1 VSSACPGDAAP
12 LHRARPAPFT
22 TVTAMA
28 VTDARSTCSR
38 QGGASVPHLP
48 CLSRRRPTPIGR
60 LRLDH
65 GSVEISRRLNHAALI
80 AAYFGRDELV
90 RELEEGV
97 VPRSA

>member
-12 LHRARPAPFT
+12 LHRARQAPPA

-28 VTDARSTCSR
+28 VADARSTCSR
-38 QGGASVPHLP
+38 QGGARVPHLP
-48 CLSRRRPTPIGR
+48 CLSRGRPTPIGR

-65 GSVEISRRLNHAALI
+65 GSVEISRRLNHAALMT
-80 AAYFGRDELV
+80 AHSGRDELV
-90 RELEEGV
+90 RELGEGV